1 MKRKPWRDERI
12 LFNRMRDEE
21 QSYILEILNHWEDSP
36 ESITFIEH
44 SMDRLYQK
52 YIYEDEVIETI
63 KHGTIIELHIVNNSP
78 RLLFRKQRSNQAK
91 DICVVMDVLSGKVV
105 TAFTNDSNDNHST
118 LREEIYNDEL
128 DVITIIQECIK
139 RRK

>member
-12 LFNRMRDEE
+12 LFDRMRDEE
-21 QSYILEILNHWEDSP
+21 QGYILEILNHWEDSP

-52 YIYEDEVIETI
+52 WIFEDEVIDTI
-63 KHGTIIELHIVNNSP
+63 KHGAIIELHIVNNSP
-78 RLLFRKQRSNQAK
+78 RLLFRKQRNNQAK
-91 DICVVMDVLSGKVV
+91 DICVVMDILSGKVV

-118 LREEIYNDEL
+118 LREELYNDDL
-128 DVITIIQECIK
+128 DVITIVQECIK

>member
-12 LFNRMRDEE
+12 LFNKMRDEE
-21 QSYILEILNHWEDSP
+21 QTYILEILDYWIRNDIN
-36 ESITFIEH
+36 ITFIDH
-44 SMDRLYQK
+44 SMDRLHQK
-52 YIYEDEVIETI
+52 WIFEDEVIETI
-63 KHGTIIELHIVNNSP
+63 KHGAIIELHIVNNSP

-128 DVITIIQECIK
+128 DVITIVQECIK